1 MRWHPLQSPLCRRHW
16 PVPLPIVPAPRGS
29 CQQAKGSSP
38 REQEVGRTPNIPIWS
53 REHHDLS
60 LPSSIR
66 SKLFTPP
73 SSIALPASFP
83 MDLPHHPPPAID
95 LDPHPGSSSSC
106 FRAPNSPAMC
116 RCDPAETPASSL
128 ASIAATYPHTL
139 TDTSPGCHP
148 GIRGLPW
155 PPQLTTDPP
164 NPPQSAQ
171 GSAEISPALPA
182 NGITGNQLS

>member
-1 MRWHPLQSPLCRRHW
+1 MAPIAIPPMSQALAGATAHRASSAGLVPAGKGLQSPRARSGAHTQH
-16 PVPLPIVPAPRGS
+16 PHSEQGAPRPFPPL
-29 CQQAKGSSP
+29 QHQIKTLYTTQLH
-38 REQEVGRTPNIPIWS
+38 R
-53 REHHDLS
+53 
-60 LPSSIR
+60 PSSIIPHGP
-66 SKLFTPP
+66 TP
-73 SSIALPASFP
+73 S
-83 MDLPHHPPPAID
+83 PPPAID